1 MYCLPV
7 YAYSWE
13 TKIIQILFSVVNET
27 RKNTPSWDNY
37 FQIDLLENQNIGV

>member
-7 YAYSWE
+7 HAYSWE
-13 TKIIQILFSVVNET
+13 TKIIEISFSVVNET
-27 RKNTPSWDNY
+27 RNNAPSWDNY